1 MQNRIV
7 IEICMGSSCFS
18 RGNGKTLQAIQQYL
32 KENQLE
38 SDVVLKGNHCFS
50 DCSKGPIVKI
60 DDKMYE
66 QVNSVNIL
74 EILEDNFNRKA

>member
-1 MQNRIV
+1 MQNRTV

-18 RGNGKTLQAIQQYL
+18 RGNGKTLQAIQAYL

-60 DDKMYE
+60 GDTIHE
-66 QVNSVNIL
+66 QVNSSNIL
-74 EILEDNFNRKA
+74 EILEKNFN

>member
-18 RGNGKTLQAIQQYL
+18 RGNGKTLQAIQHYL

-50 DCSKGPIVKI
+50 DCSKGPVVKI
-60 DDKMYE
+60 GDKMYE
-66 QVNSVNIL
+66 QVDTVNIL
-74 EILEDNFNRKA
+74 DILEDNFK

>member
-1 MQNRIV
+1 
-7 IEICMGSSCFS
+7 MGSSCFS
-18 RGNGKTLQAIQQYL
+18 RGNGKTLQAIQAYL

-60 DDKMYE
+60 GDTIHE
-66 QVNSVNIL
+66 QVNSSNIL
-74 EILEDNFNRKA
+74 EILEKNFN